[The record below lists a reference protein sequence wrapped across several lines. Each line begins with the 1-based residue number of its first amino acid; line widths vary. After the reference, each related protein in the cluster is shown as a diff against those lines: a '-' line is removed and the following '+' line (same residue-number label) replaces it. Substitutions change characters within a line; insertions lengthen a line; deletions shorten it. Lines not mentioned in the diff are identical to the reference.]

1 MKLLLTCP
9 PMITQ
14 IDYFESFLKKN
25 NWDVT
30 IPKFTSHLNESELL
44 KIIDKYDT
52 WIAGDDP
59 VCESVIKKG
68 KENKLRVIIKW
79 GVGTDNIDYEACHKY
94 GIYIDNTPGLF
105 GEEVSDI
112 AINYLLTL
120 TRKTHLINSEV
131 RKGNWFKP
139 SGMSLVDK
147 KICLLGFGNIGS
159 KIARK
164 LLGFGVYINI
174 YDPGFF
180 NKNDLIYSHRTN
192 QEIDDIYQ
200 TKYITLYKNKL
211 DCVND
216 CDIIICAC
224 NLTPENKKMVNR
236 NLISKSK
243 KGVIL
248 INVSRGLI
256 INEKDVIEMLT
267 EEFIQSVGLDVFETE
282 PLSTSNKLLQFN
294 QNIYGSHNS
303 SNTIEGVREASQ
315 IAIDKI
321 KTFFNKK
328 V

>member
-9 PMITQ
+9 PMINQ

-267 EEFIQSVGLDVFETE
+267 EEFMQSVGLDVFETE